1 MKKVISTL
9 TAVAFALGLAAAGQA
24 QTAGKDEAKPA
35 VKTESPA
42 PQAQVTKDVAK
53 PGDPAKPAVT
63 EEVKPGDKA
72 KEAAKPGADQGKTE
86 VKPGDKDKTKKD
98 KKDKKNGKKSKDDKK
113 AATPVEKPKED
124 KK

>member
-53 PGDPAKPAVT
+53 PGAN
-63 EEVKPGDKA
+63 
-72 KEAAKPGADQGKTE
+72 QGKTE

>member
-53 PGDPAKPAVT
+53 PGDPAKPAVK

-72 KEAAKPGADQGKTE
+72 KEAA
-86 VKPGDKDKTKKD
+86 KPGDKDKTKKD

>member
-35 VKTESPA
+35 VKTETPA
-42 PQAQVTKDVAK
+42 PQAQVTKDAAK
-53 PGDPAKPAVT
+53 PGDPAKPAAK

-72 KEAAKPGADQGKTE
+72 KETA
-86 VKPGDKDKTKKD
+86 KPGDKDKTKKD
-98 KKDKKNGKKSKDDKK
+98 KKNDKKDKK